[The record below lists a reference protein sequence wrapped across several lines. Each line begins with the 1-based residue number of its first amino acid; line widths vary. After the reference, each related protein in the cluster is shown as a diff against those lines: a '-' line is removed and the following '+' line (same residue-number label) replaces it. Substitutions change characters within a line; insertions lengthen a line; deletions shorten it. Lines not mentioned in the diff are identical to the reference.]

1 MPDLEQLRRF
11 NQAENYVV
19 TMHGRRRMSER
30 GILLEDVMRAVDRG
44 EIIETYPEDYPFPS
58 CLILGL
64 TVRNA
69 YLHAVVSLNEGHIYL
84 ITAYFPS
91 PDEWEPDM
99 KTRRKK
105 GV

>member
-1 MPDLEQLRRF
+1 
-11 NQAENYVV
+11 
-19 TMHGRRRMSER
+19 MHGRRRLSER
-30 GILLEDVMRAVDRG
+30 GILLSDVINAVDHG
-44 EIIETYPEDYPFPS
+44 EIIETYPEDFPFPS

-64 TVRNA
+64 STHNS
-69 YLHAVVSLNEGHIYL
+69 YLHAVVSLNENNIYL

-105 GV
+105 DV